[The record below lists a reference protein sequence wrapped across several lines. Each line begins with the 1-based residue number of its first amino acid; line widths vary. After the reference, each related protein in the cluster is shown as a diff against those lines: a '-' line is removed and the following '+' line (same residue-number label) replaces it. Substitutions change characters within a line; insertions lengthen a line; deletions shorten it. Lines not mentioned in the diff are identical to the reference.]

1 MTDNIPADII
11 PQEDE
16 LTDAEISAFLAKST
30 FPVRVG
36 VTIDGCFQS
45 QEQVDEIMGS
55 ANFFFRAFGVF
66 LNLEGPEAVTIADD
80 YAGAISKVERGMEN
94 APAISATE
102 DGFGNGL
109 AMSIPVLRNGGLK
122 THIVFHSNLARALV
136 CSDNDARGIAIHT
149 LAREARH
156 THEHEIESLNLP
168 GVYGSYIPDYKEGR
182 LFLLA
187 HKCWTEYIASHL
199 SSRWGT
205 GDYCKSYSDM
215 LCTMLSTARERGNA
229 ALDRYREHR
238 DILNVEREVIDAY
251 ALLLDRGSYLVGHI
265 HGLGKSV
272 LEMAPEFFSLV
283 NETAWFKPIFERYE
297 ANVRTLHESYGKW
310 SGIQVFEPLKQ
321 TFESLLN
328 AGGIFYYRT
337 MMDDRWRIGLNKPR
351 D

>member
-1 MTDNIPADII
+1 MTEMYNN
-11 PQEDE
+11 PQENQDSDVADFTALLEKTTLSKDIRVIVNGGYESEDE
-16 LTDAEISAFLAKST
+16 AKDVWATSLL
-30 FPVRVG
+30 
-36 VTIDGCFQS
+36 
-45 QEQVDEIMGS
+45 
-55 ANFFFRAFGVF
+55 FFRWFGTV
-66 LNLEGPEAVTIADD
+66 LGLEGLEAVTIDDD
-80 YAGAISKVERGMEN
+80 YAGALTRVERGF
-94 APAISATE
+94 ATSQTLTATS
-102 DGFGNGL
+102 DDFGNGL
-109 AMSIPVLRNGGLK
+109 AMAVPVLRNGHLK
-122 THIVFHSNLARALV
+122 THIVLHSNLLRVLV
-136 CSDNDARGIAIHT
+136 LPQNEMHGVAIHT
-149 LAREARH
+149 LAHEAGH
-156 THEHEIESLNLP
+156 AHDHEVESRNLP

-215 LCTMLSTARERGNA
+215 LCTMLSNARERGNA

-238 DILNVEREVIDAY
+238 DILKVEREVIDAY

-265 HGLGKSV
+265 HGLGNSV
-272 LEMAPEFFSLV
+272 AEMAPEFLMLV

-310 SGIQVFEPLKQ
+310 SGIEVFEPLKQ

-328 AGGIFYYRT
+328 AGGMFYYRT
-337 MMDDRWRIGLNKPR
+337 MMDDRWKIGLNKPR